1 MKKLLT
7 SLVIFLMPLMT
18 FADYV
23 GPAYQPTN
31 NCGIAECYCDI
42 AECYKNYTPFFRHLK
57 VILAVIVLFMLIYL
71 MHRLYKKYK
80 KIDPNAV
87 IQKPFYSRM
96 FLIIIP
102 VFLFVLVYLIYHSY
116 VLFNSYKSY
125 SKYINYYNKITVQLY
140 DREDKNNLDI
150 NYYDNSEP
158 LNNSLDISDNNLEY
172 DFDKSWSSEFFYQ
185 LQKDEAN
192 VPLPTWWV
200 DGDWPLATVNFP
212 PKLAKGEVPR
222 VIFWW
227 GTRLHY
233 YDTEQKKFL
242 VEPDLEIS
250 NSSYDM
256 LSFCRRYYPNTVS
269 VKKYKRE
276 QPLLW
281 DNNLQ
286 NYKIPT
292 VKPWSFEC
300 VQ

>member
-1 MKKLLT
+1 MKKILLIPVIAL
-7 SLVIFLMPLMT
+7 SLFTWSNTYAMARAPQENLWNSVLWVPVGLTIILSIVVIFVYLLSKIILIAVSRIRHM
-18 FADYV
+18 
-23 GPAYQPTN
+23 QP
-31 NCGIAECYCDI
+31 
-42 AECYKNYTPFFRHLK
+42 KNIPKSVVILIKILIVAFLCFEVYFFRIKL
-57 VILAVIVLFMLIYL
+57 
-71 MHRLYKKYK
+71 
-80 KIDPNAV
+80 
-87 IQKPFYSRM
+87 QPFY
-96 FLIIIP
+96 
-102 VFLFVLVYLIYHSY
+102 
-116 VLFNSYKSY
+116 N
-125 SKYINYYNKITVQLY
+125 
-140 DREDKNNLDI
+140 REDKNNLDI

-158 LNNSLDISDNNLEY
+158 LNNSLGISDNNLEY
-172 DFDKSWSSEFFYQ
+172 DFDKSWNSEFFYQ

-192 VPLPTWWV
+192 VPLPAWWI
-200 DGDWPLATVNFP
+200 DGDWPLTTVNFP
-212 PKLAKGEVPR
+212 PKLVKGEVPR

-242 VEPDLEIS
+242 VEPDLKIS

-256 LSFCRRYYPNTVS
+256 LSFCRRYYPDTVF